1 MFFPTQVRAHHS
13 GSRRMPTRWPANC
26 SVSPG
31 SCDSLERAPGLRR
44 PGCSSGAAPSTRP
57 RRPCTFSRTT
67 ASTTS
72 TNNTAP
78 RTHREYHE
86 QVRGKSSPHPEGGG
100 PPWMKTPH
108 DEPRW
113 SFSAGKCRNPD
124 FVSEFQFRVGG
135 VSVFQVRVG
144 AQGACGEGSTRRRV
158 WVSRMTYGSGNL
170 HQAGLT
176 GHLWGARRLTC
187 GVLVGGSN
195 RDGVRSTTRPD
206 LRPVRSCRRADVSE
220 RADGRV
226 RPTGSRHWARLN
238 EDDQFLAVGC
248 RRDPMLRKNDGGLL
262 CFRSA
267 VAISLSFS
275 RLSKRL
281 HRRPLYL
288 RGKV

>member
-86 QVRGKSSPHPEGGG
+86 PVRGKSSPHPEGGG

-113 SFSAGKCRNPD
+113 SFSAGKRRNPD

-158 WVSRMTYGSGNL
+158 
-170 HQAGLT
+170 
-176 GHLWGARRLTC
+176 
-187 GVLVGGSN
+187 
-195 RDGVRSTTRPD
+195 P
-206 LRPVRSCRRADVSE
+206 
-220 RADGRV
+220 
-226 RPTGSRHWARLN
+226 
-238 EDDQFLAVGC
+238 
-248 RRDPMLRKNDGGLL
+248 K
-262 CFRSA
+262 
-267 VAISLSFS
+267 SLKACKT
-275 RLSKRL
+275 LSM
-281 HRRPLYL
+281 
-288 RGKV
+288 

>member
-86 QVRGKSSPHPEGGG
+86 PVRGKSSPHPEGGG

-158 WVSRMTYGSGNL
+158 WVSRMTHLYAAEADLLSGNN
-170 HQAGLT
+170 
-176 GHLWGARRLTC
+176 ARRVQQVAFQTWSA
-187 GVLVGGSN
+187 GNDTSGA
-195 RDGVRSTTRPD
+195 D
-206 LRPVRSCRRADVSE
+206 LRLTRCGQDHTWTPH
-220 RADGRV
+220 
-226 RPTGSRHWARLN
+226 T
-238 EDDQFLAVGC
+238 
-248 RRDPMLRKNDGGLL
+248 
-262 CFRSA
+262 
-267 VAISLSFS
+267 
-275 RLSKRL
+275 
-281 HRRPLYL
+281 RRPQSPNG
-288 RGKV
+288 R

>member
-1 MFFPTQVRAHHS
+1 MFFPTQVRAHHN
-13 GSRRMPTRWPANC
+13 GSRAMPTRWPANC

-31 SCDSLERAPGLRR
+31 SCDSLERASGLRR

-57 RRPCTFSRTT
+57 RRSCTFSRTT

-86 QVRGKSSPHPEGGG
+86 PVRGKSSPHPEGGG

-144 AQGACGEGSTRRRV
+144 AQGACGQGSTRRRA
-158 WVSRMTYGSGNL
+158 WVSRMTYGCGNL
-170 HQAGLT
+170 HRAGLMPSGWLCRCGRELACRAGVSST
-176 GHLWGARRLTC
+176 GARHNQSSSRNARRWSVGRYRPGLVPS
-187 GVLVGGSN
+187 GAVLAIAASACLSAGSA
-195 RDGVRSTTRPD
+195 
-206 LRPVRSCRRADVSE
+206 C
-220 RADGRV
+220 
-226 RPTGSRHWARLN
+226 W
-238 EDDQFLAVGC
+238 
-248 RRDPMLRKNDGGLL
+248 
-262 CFRSA
+262 
-267 VAISLSFS
+267 
-275 RLSKRL
+275 
-281 HRRPLYL
+281 
-288 RGKV
+288 

>member
-86 QVRGKSSPHPEGGG
+86 PVRGKGSPHPEGGG

-135 VSVFQVRVG
+135 VSAFQVRVG

-158 WVSRMTYGSGNL
+158 WVSRMTYACGNL
-170 HQAGLT
+170 HRAGLT
-176 GHLWGARRLTC
+176 GHLWGARHLTC
-187 GVLVGGSN
+187 GVLVGGSGTGTHFDADE
-195 RDGVRSTTRPD
+195 RTIVAAIARRSR
-206 LRPVRSCRRADVSE
+206 
-220 RADGRV
+220 
-226 RPTGSRHWARLN
+226 
-238 EDDQFLAVGC
+238 
-248 RRDPMLRKNDGGLL
+248 
-262 CFRSA
+262 
-267 VAISLSFS
+267 
-275 RLSKRL
+275 
-281 HRRPLYL
+281 
-288 RGKV
+288 

>member
-86 QVRGKSSPHPEGGG
+86 PVRGKSSPHPEGGG

-158 WVSRMTYGSGNL
+158 WVSRMTYVTQTTAPRAIVLRTTQEICDACKDAVPIHPLPHPAARGPAV
-170 HQAGLT
+170 AGLPVASSPD
-176 GHLWGARRLTC
+176 GH
-187 GVLVGGSN
+187 GGSAGK
-195 RDGVRSTTRPD
+195 RDSP
-206 LRPVRSCRRADVSE
+206 
-220 RADGRV
+220 
-226 RPTGSRHWARLN
+226 RHW
-238 EDDQFLAVGC
+238 
-248 RRDPMLRKNDGGLL
+248 
-262 CFRSA
+262 
-267 VAISLSFS
+267 
-275 RLSKRL
+275 
-281 HRRPLYL
+281 
-288 RGKV
+288 

>member
-86 QVRGKSSPHPEGGG
+86 PVRGKGSPHPEGGG

-158 WVSRMTYGSGNL
+158 WVSRMTYGCGNL

-187 GVLVGGSN
+187 GVLVGGSPI
-195 RDGVRSTTRPD
+195 GT
-206 LRPVRSCRRADVSE
+206 LSCLMWVTSSE
-220 RADGRV
+220 RAGPAPLMCWRSE
-226 RPTGSRHWARLN
+226 TGW
-238 EDDQFLAVGC
+238 VG
-248 RRDPMLRKNDGGLL
+248 PSWEWIGAQ
-262 CFRSA
+262 S
-267 VAISLSFS
+267 
-275 RLSKRL
+275 
-281 HRRPLYL
+281 
-288 RGKV
+288 